1 MTAAVEPRGSRH
13 SITADKGRLLS
24 WLLFLLVALVVWLPG
39 GFNIGPINDGW
50 VMIAYDRWFDPGAGT
65 RVLQLIPMEVGLH
78 LTPGSFVGWQWM
90 LLVLTVARAILLF
103 EIVDRLLDGQRAY
116 ALACGLLA
124 LFHPMDTSYFWVD
137 AINVGMA
144 YALALAACLAA
155 LLHLQSRGRTSLVAM
170 WLLQIL
176 ACFTYTGF
184 VPVLAAF
191 PLLFWLLWKLDGRSA
206 APSYLLKCLALPV
219 LFFGLMVLEA
229 RHGQGRESRVV
240 SLGAGDVLAGYA
252 YQASTLG
259 QGWLAW
265 VQNLRVAYLL
275 PALIAGGIGL
285 AVAWRTT
292 LSGQSSLQSSR
303 FYLLLAAGLVAM
315 ALGAY
320 LPYAVSELRFGHI
333 RQMLA
338 PGLFLLMALL
348 LPLFPYL
355 SSTLARRRVTAVL
368 VGSLAF
374 GTAITGA
381 EMRRGYLDIY
391 RSQETFLSSIASVV
405 PHPPADSF
413 IVVQPGSDM
422 QGRDLGSLRNRYPA
436 FTSAVQ
442 HLFGDGSLQ
451 ALFTGGGD
459 AALSGFTR
467 DGVTVSGI
475 AGIRQFH
482 VPYKQLILL
491 QYQDDGT
498 VRVVAADALR
508 QQAPAGSDI
517 SGYRAGPYAGAPGP
531 DSDVCLMLEATYRP
545 GYCH

>member
-1 MTAAVEPRGSRH
+1 M
-13 SITADKGRLLS
+13 ADTGRLLS
-24 WLLFLLVALVVWLPG
+24 WLLFLLVALAVWLPG

-50 VMIAYDRWFDPGAGT
+50 VMIAYDRWLDPGAGT
-65 RVLQLIPMEVGLH
+65 RVLQLIPMELGLH
-78 LTPGSFVGWQWM
+78 LTPGDFAGWQWL
-90 LLVLTVARAILLF
+90 LLVLTVARAILVF
-103 EIVDRLLDGQRAY
+103 EIVERLLDGQRAY

-144 YALALAACLAA
+144 YALTLAACLAA
-155 LLHLQSRGRTSLVAM
+155 LLHLQSCGRTSLAAM
-170 WLLQIL
+170 WALQVL

-184 VPVLAAF
+184 VPILAAF
-191 PLLFWLLWKLDGRSA
+191 PLLFWLLWRLDGRSA
-206 APSYLLKCLALPV
+206 APVYLLECLTLPV

-229 RHGQGRESRVV
+229 RHGQGRESRVA
-240 SLGAGDVLAGYA
+240 SLGVGDVLAGYA
-252 YQASTLG
+252 YQLRTLG

-265 VQNLRVAYLL
+265 VQKLDAAYLL
-275 PALIAGGIGL
+275 PAAIAGGIGL

-292 LSGQSSLQSSR
+292 ARGQSSLRPLR

-320 LPYAVSELRFGHI
+320 LPYAVSELRIGHI

-338 PGLFLLMALL
+338 AGLFLLMALL
-348 LPLFPYL
+348 LPLFLYL
-355 SSTLARRRVTAVL
+355 ASAPSRRRAAAVL
-368 VGSLAF
+368 VGLLAF

-391 RSQETFLSSIASVV
+391 RAQEAFLSSIASVV
-405 PHPPADSF
+405 PYPPADSF
-413 IVVQPGSDM
+413 IVVEPGNDM
-422 QGRDLGSLRNRYPA
+422 HGRDLGSLRNRYPA

-442 HLFGDGSLQ
+442 HLYGDASLQ
-451 ALFTGGGD
+451 AVFGGGD

-475 AGIRQFH
+475 AGIRQFD
-482 VPYKQLILL
+482 VPYARLILL

-498 VRVVAADALR
+498 VRVVDPDSLR
-508 QQAPAGSDI
+508 RQAPAGSDI
-517 SGYRAGPYAGAPGP
+517 SGYRPGPYGGAPGP
-531 DSDVCLMLEATYRP
+531 DSDVCRMLEAAYRP
-545 GYCH
+545 AYCH